1 MTNPLIAKLR
11 AQREFVVEVEPGVSI
26 TLRRP
31 AVAEMPELRTM
42 TNLEIAMSY
51 AVGWK
56 GVTEALLLGPA
67 VGAEDDVPFD
77 GELWAEVVAD
87 RVDWIKACADRVID
101 VVTKRL
107 AAEADA
113 AKN

>member
-1 MTNPLIAKLR
+1 MNPLVTALR
-11 AQREFVVEVEPGVSI
+11 RQREFAVEVAPGVSI
-26 TLRRP
+26 LLRRP
-31 AVAEMPELRTM
+31 AAAEMPELREM
-42 TNLEIAMSY
+42 TNAQIAVRF

-77 GELWAEVVAD
+77 GEVWAEVVAD
-87 RVDWIKACADRVID
+87 RVDWIKACADGVIEA
-101 VVTKRL
+101 VTKHL